1 MFLRNHWYVAASGS
15 EIGRK
20 PFRRI
25 IMNEPVVFY
34 RTEDGTPVAL
44 EDRCPHRRLPLSMGK
59 LVGDDVLQCHYHGL
73 RFDRTGACVRV
84 PGQDMIPQTARV
96 KTYPV
101 VERYK
106 WLWIWMGDPALADP
120 GQDHRLPLARRSGLG
135 RQARLSPR
143 RVQLAARQRQPA
155 RPHASCLRARD
166 HHRQH
171 GAGRARRGAGE
182 AHAGR
187 RAGDALD
194 HRPAGAADLRQ
205 GRQLHRQRRP
215 LADHRLSCRRRS
227 CASTSARRRPAPAR
241 PRARRVNG
249 IQMRNLNAITPE
261 TETTTH
267 YFWGAGA
274 RLRAA
279 QRRR

>member
-34 RTEDGTPVAL
+34 RTEDGTPIAL

-59 LVGDDVLQCHYHGL
+59 LVENDVLQCHYHGL

-84 PGQDMIPQTARV
+84 PGQDMIPPTARV

-120 GQDHRLPLARRSGLG
+120 AKITDYHWLDDPDWGAKSDYLHA
-135 RQARLSPR
+135 A
-143 RVQLAARQRQPA
+143 VQLAARQRQPA
-155 RPHASCLRARD
+155 RPHASGLRARD

-171 GAGRARRGAGE
+171 GAGGARCGAGQS
-182 AHAGR
+182 HADR

-205 GRQLHRQRRP
+205 DRRLHRQRRP
-215 LADHRLSCRRRS
+215 LADHRLSSRRRS
-227 CASTSARRRPAPAR
+227 SASMSARRRPAPAR
-241 PRARRVNG
+241 PRAAASAASRC
-249 IQMRNLNAITPE
+249 ATSTP
-261 TETTTH
+261 
-267 YFWGAGA
+267 
-274 RLRAA
+274 
-279 QRRR
+279 